1 MQKKSIK
8 KTKKTAGARKK
19 HLLRKKVTPALKK
32 KEEILPEENTVKPD
46 LHGAH
51 EASYYEKKP
60 DNKVQCRLC
69 PRNCII
75 PEGKRGNCQTRE
87 NINGVLYSLVYGKP
101 CAVNVDPVEKKP
113 LFHFMPGSM
122 TYSIGTAGCNL
133 HCKHCQNFDISQ
145 NPIEVTGHIDLPPEK
160 VVEEAIANDCPSIS
174 YTYNDPVVFT
184 EYVIDTARLARKKG
198 LKNIFVTNGYIN
210 QKPLLDLCKVIDA
223 AHVDLKCFDDKFYM
237 EISGGA
243 HLQPVLDTLKTMKK
257 QGVWFE
263 IINLII
269 PTVNDNME
277 TIEKMCIWIKNEL
290 GNDTVL
296 HFSRFFPFYQMSHL
310 PPTSVE
316 TLEKAREIAK
326 KHLDFV
332 YVGNVYIE
340 DGENTYCPNCKSLL
354 IRRSGFGVTENK
366 VKPGSP
372 GKCFKCG
379 NRISGVF

>member
-1 MQKKSIK
+1 MAAKRIYRENK
-8 KTKKTAGARKK
+8 AE
-19 HLLRKKVTPALKK
+19 K
-32 KEEILPEENTVKPD
+32 KELLK
-46 LHGAH
+46 
-51 EASYYEKKP
+51 EAGYYVKKP
-60 DNKVQCRLC
+60 DNKVQCHLC

-113 LFHFMPGSM
+113 LFHFMPG
-122 TYSIGTAGCNL
+122 TKTFSIGTAGCNL

-257 QGVWFE
+257 QGIWFE

-296 HFSRFFPFYQMSHL
+296 HFSRFFPSYQMSHL
-310 PPTSVE
+310 PPTPVE

-379 NRISGVF
+379 NRISGIF